1 MKKPS
6 IRKVLPCHDLED
18 AVAWEKISK
27 IGNKTPAKEIL
38 KLIEEDT
45 NSDTPEV
52 VKTLSGEKW
61 VVVTDIHRPFH
72 NVKLWDKLL
81 KLIKNLGESLTG
93 FILGGDYLDLFTL
106 GSYNEGSLGL
116 LKNID
121 LEYEYRDGLDGILEL
136 ESVLHKN
143 TKKYFLFGNHEDR
156 YFRVLNSR
164 DNAKFG
170 SALKN
175 PVVALDLENKG
186 WIVKT
191 NWKEDYFS
199 ITPELIVLHGK
210 YWNIHSTHA
219 HASKMPTSSIY
230 GHTHRF
236 GSFNFQGKTA
246 YNVGGL
252 YDKENKAFGYMD
264 WITRLSWVNGFCI
277 VDVLPD
283 KTYFVNMVECKNDSF
298 LVDGVV
304 Y

>member
-61 VVVTDIHRPFH
+61 LVVTDIHRPFH

-121 LEYEYRDGLDGILEL
+121 LEYEYRDGLDGIL
-136 ESVLHKN
+136 
-143 TKKYFLFGNHEDR
+143 
-156 YFRVLNSR
+156 
-164 DNAKFG
+164 
-170 SALKN
+170 
-175 PVVALDLENKG
+175 
-186 WIVKT
+186 
-191 NWKEDYFS
+191 
-199 ITPELIVLHGK
+199 
-210 YWNIHSTHA
+210 
-219 HASKMPTSSIY
+219 
-230 GHTHRF
+230 
-236 GSFNFQGKTA
+236 
-246 YNVGGL
+246 
-252 YDKENKAFGYMD
+252 
-264 WITRLSWVNGFCI
+264 
-277 VDVLPD
+277 
-283 KTYFVNMVECKNDSF
+283 
-298 LVDGVV
+298 
-304 Y
+304 